1 MGEPLRRCT
10 ACGGWE
16 YGGAP
21 GCRRCAALVDDIVED
36 AWREFLTPMLGT
48 PTPPLPTATPTP
60 TPTATPTPP
69 PTPPPTPTAGA
80 RGAGAGEPETRGTGG
95 RAPGAEGA
103 GAAGDERAV
112 AQMVAEEPD
121 RHDWR
126 VFDAALD
133 RLTCGDCG
141 DRLGRGLAGCPGCD
155 LANGFRYAAIET
167 DRPGVPPGNEH
178 AIRVNVSVVRR
189 PHGVSAPELLGR
201 SLFLPF
207 LLAGALPTTRQAQ
220 RTAAL
225 LRGAVTREEAAAL
238 VDVMSAEFSR

>member
-21 GCRRCAALVDDIVED
+21 SCARCAALVDDIVED
-36 AWREFLTPMLGT
+36 AWREFLTRMLGT
-48 PTPPLPTATPTP
+48 RP
-60 TPTATPTPP
+60 
-69 PTPPPTPTAGA
+69 GVQ
-80 RGAGAGEPETRGTGG
+80 GAGAGELDARGAGG
-95 RAPGAEGA
+95 HVPGAGSTGA
-103 GAAGDERAV
+103 AGDGRTAGDERAV
-112 AQMVAEEPD
+112 AEMVAEEPD

-133 RLTCGDCG
+133 RLTCDDCG

-155 LANGFRYAAIET
+155 LAHGFRYAAIET
-167 DRPGVPPGNEH
+167 DRSGVPPGNEH

-189 PHGVSAPELLGR
+189 PHGISAPELLGR

-220 RTAAL
+220 RMSAL
-225 LRGAVTREEAAAL
+225 LKSGVTREEVAAL
-238 VDVMSAEFSR
+238 VDAVSAEFSR